1 VIRVLWGGK
10 VSTGCPTVIAEGQWE
25 GGEKRREWRQRK
37 NREREREMYSTLH
50 KLTLYKID
58 PNIGHSDKNRL
69 FLIESW
75 RRDRLRGKTGR
86 FLMTKGV

>member
-1 VIRVLWGGK
+1 M
-10 VSTGCPTVIAEGQWE
+10 IAEGQWE
-25 GGEKRREWRQRK
+25 GGKKGESGGRERI
-37 NREREREMYSTLH
+37 EREREMYSTLH